1 MYTYG
6 DLAVHNNVAFEANT
20 AGVYGGAV
28 SLPFDRSSHLS
39 LLLFF
44 MGMIYEGWFD
54 LLRQLTEPRRKD
66 SCWSSNR
73 AGRLVA
79 ARRCACTLHPAPYT
93 LHPAT
98 HTLHPPPH
106 TLHSTPFI
114 RCCVVCV
121 KTPKSRTQVCMFGG
135 GVGEV
140 HTHVVFQA
148 NTAAESGGAVSL
160 PFSLSSSNTAL
171 LV

>member
-1 MYTYG
+1 MGQSIATRPCAVCVVTPETRTQVFMYTYG

-93 LHPAT
+93 LHPAPCN
-98 HTLHPPPH
+98 LHPPPSTPH
-106 TLHSTPFI
+106 PTLYTLHPLL
-114 RCCVVCV
+114 C
-121 KTPKSRTQVCMFGG
+121 
-135 GVGEV
+135 
-140 HTHVVFQA
+140 
-148 NTAAESGGAVSL
+148 SL
-160 PFSLSSSNTAL
+160 R
-171 LV
+171 